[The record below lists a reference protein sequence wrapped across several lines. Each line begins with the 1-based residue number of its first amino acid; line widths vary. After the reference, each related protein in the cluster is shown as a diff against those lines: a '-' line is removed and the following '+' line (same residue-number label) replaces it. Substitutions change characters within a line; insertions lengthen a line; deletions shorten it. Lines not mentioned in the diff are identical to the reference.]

1 MAQVHALVAELL
13 AYLVDAAH
21 HADDEAFEIK
31 LRRYAEVHVDVERV
45 VVRDEGARVGSA
57 RDGREYRR
65 LDLESTVAV
74 EDAAEGLYYLR
85 ALAEDVAHL
94 GVRYEV
100 GVALAVADL
109 HVLEAVVLLG
119 HRAQRL
125 REKREAAHRERQ
137 LAALRAEGN
146 ADEADEVARVDPFFE
161 EGVVLLAEHVKL
173 EAELQAV
180 EAVLEGREGRL
191 SVAAQDDYA
200 SRRLYLVLGPL
211 FGLKIIIFFFD
222 VAEALL
228 HLVMVL
234 LVGVVALFG
243 AEARKLVLALA
254 ENFLFRHD
262 VLLRLRVLL
271 LFCHLNHISRVFS
284 KSL

>member
-1 MAQVHALVAELL
+1 M
-13 AYLVDAAH
+13 
-21 HADDEAFEIK
+21 
-31 LRRYAEVHVDVERV
+31 
-45 VVRDEGARVGSA
+45 
-57 RDGREYRR
+57 
-65 LDLESTVAV
+65 
-74 EDAAEGLYYLR
+74 
-85 ALAEDVAHL
+85 
-94 GVRYEV
+94 
-100 GVALAVADL
+100 
-109 HVLEAVVLLG
+109 VLLG

-161 EGVVLLAEHVKL
+161 EGVVLLAEHIEL

-180 EAVLEGREGRL
+180 EAVLEGREGGL

-200 SRRLYLVLGPL
+200 PRRLYLVLGPL
-211 FGLKIIIFFFD
+211 FGLEAVVLLLY

-234 LVGVVALFG
+234 LIGVITLFG